1 MSLWILDTDHVSF
14 VLSGDPVICD
24 RVIRNSANVAIT
36 IITVQE
42 VFNGW
47 ITRINS
53 PAEADNLVI
62 LYTRLCIA
70 LDFFKSVQVLNF
82 DQSARDRY
90 DQLLRQNPPLNKK
103 RLHKDMRISAIA
115 LSVGGTIVTRNNRD
129 FSLVPGLSLEDWT
142 S

>member
-14 VLSGDPVICD
+14 VLSGDPIICD

-142 S
+142 L

>member
-82 DQSARDRY
+82 DQLARDHY
-90 DQLLRQNPPLNKK
+90 DQLLQQNPLLNKK

-115 LSVGGTIVTRNNRD
+115 LSVGGAIVTRNNRD
-129 FSLVPGLSLEDWT
+129 FGLVPGLSLEDWT